1 MNIPLSKAPIL
12 REFFRRILLEMGFEI
27 RFDLENSVR
36 LVGRCSCFQH
46 SCASVYLQKDTPWSD
61 AIIGGFFL
69 SENRGFC
76 VVQPSNENKNEIE
89 FEARDGFYFPY
100 IEELNRLRKNDF
112 SPPSEIERDNLD
124 WYFHDMKVIQPVV
137 IMLEE

>member
-1 MNIPLSKAPIL
+1 MNIPLSEAPIF

-27 RFDLENSVR
+27 RFDLENTVR

-46 SCASVYLQKDTPWSD
+46 SCASVYLQKDTPWSG

-76 VVQPSNENKNEIE
+76 VVQPSNKKNEIE

-100 IEELNRLRKNDF
+100 IEELNRLRQNDF

-124 WYFHDMKVIQPVV
+124 WYFYNIKMIQPTVV
-137 IMLEE
+137 MIDE